1 MFNVLKNVILFKI
14 ILIIDIKY
22 KMKRKINIDASLNK
36 KKKLDNTT
44 KYETI
49 IRVIKKWYSRYKLI
63 NSTNFIG
70 QSFKSIPL
78 KYLIVQDNYFFDIRE
93 LYNISKNVNRLCN
106 PYTKQPMH
114 INNKRYIY
122 KIYIKNKNELI
133 EYRKKELYNIN
144 ENISNI
150 IAKINNRMNKHNFI
164 FNNTKLLEMDTITL
178 LELFDNIHEY
188 ECMNMFLSNYQD
200 DIYKLTY
207 FNKDKQY
214 ITVLNKIYEMV
225 SYNDPH
231 VICRC
236 IIIEDCI
243 NVL

>member
-1 MFNVLKNVILFKI
+1 
-14 ILIIDIKY
+14 
-22 KMKRKINIDASLNK
+22 MKRNINSDGTSNK
-36 KKKLDNTT
+36 KTKLDDTQKNDNDSTPKNDNTPN
-44 KYETI
+44 YDNI
-49 IRVIKKWYSRYKLI
+49 IRLIRKWYSRYKLV

-70 QSFKSIPL
+70 QPFKSIPL

-106 PYTKQPMH
+106 PYTKQPIH

-122 KIYIKNKNELI
+122 KIYINNKKELI
-133 EYRKKELYNIN
+133 EYRRKELYNIN

-150 IAKINNRMNKHNFI
+150 IAKINNTMNKHNFI

-188 ECMNMFLSNYQD
+188 ECMSMFLSNYQD
-200 DIYKLTY
+200 DVYKLTY
-207 FNKDKQY
+207 FNKDKQH

-225 SYNDPH
+225 SYNDGH
-231 VICRC
+231 QICRC